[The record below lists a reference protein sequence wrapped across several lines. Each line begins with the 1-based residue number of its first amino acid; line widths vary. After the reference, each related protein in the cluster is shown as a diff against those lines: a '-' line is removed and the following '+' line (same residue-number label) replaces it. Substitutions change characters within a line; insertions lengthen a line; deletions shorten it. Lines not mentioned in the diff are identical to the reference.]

1 MKAYT
6 IPVIAAAQRVSIQ
19 QMEGLD
25 RHEHRDL
32 DTLEAAGL
40 MDKGICEDADMQDSL
55 EVGETMWTFNADG
68 DALIAALR
76 GEST

>member
-6 IPVIAAAQRVSIQ
+6 TPVIAAAQRVARQ

-25 RHEHRDL
+25 RHNFNDL

-55 EVGETMWTFNADG
+55 EVGETMWTFNPDG

-76 GEST
+76 GEFT